1 MDENHKKDKEWC
13 ILLIALED
21 DVANFAWPHRVADL
35 NLKMVMHFQVKRRF
49 MQVDDIIFTSIMRQ
63 EEAAV
68 WGNDEAVD
76 LNEDKVGKD
85 EDRTRL

>member
-1 MDENHKKDKEWC
+1 
-13 ILLIALED
+13 
-21 DVANFAWPHRVADL
+21 
-35 NLKMVMHFQVKRRF
+35 